1 MSWLLGRNRQ
11 QPQPDQT
18 AGFSD
23 GGGAADPEGRTA
35 GEKSGDSQLSRA
47 ERKAMEA
54 YRFDSSALER
64 AADAAKTLERSSK
77 NKISSANCITGMRH
91 AITTCVCVRVHVH
104 NPC

>member
-11 QPQPDQT
+11 QPQPEQSG
-18 AGFSD
+18 GFAD
-23 GGGAADPEGRTA
+23 GGGGADPDGRTA
-35 GEKSGDSQLSRA
+35 GEKSGDAQLSRA

-77 NKISSANCITGMRH
+77 RKISSASCITTDMRH
-91 AITTCVCVRVHVH
+91 AIAACV
-104 NPC
+104 